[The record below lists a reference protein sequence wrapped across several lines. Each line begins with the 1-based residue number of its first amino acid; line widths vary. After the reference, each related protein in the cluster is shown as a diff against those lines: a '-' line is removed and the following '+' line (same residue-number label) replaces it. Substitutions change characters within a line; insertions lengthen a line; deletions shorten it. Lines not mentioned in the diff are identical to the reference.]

1 MKTIVSNDIKI
12 IDFQEDI
19 GIEIWCDENL
29 ILDNPDWITANRRGA
44 YVGNIPR
51 RLTLYERKGNMLV
64 LPFGTL
70 KSIWRFIKDHEIVL
84 DFPPGE
90 ALQMIGDIQLYT
102 YQHEALLNLINA
114 KNGILQ
120 APCGSGKTQIGLKL
134 IRELKQKA
142 LWITH
147 TLDLIEQAKSRAKQY
162 FEGDFGIISGG
173 MVNIGADITFATV
186 QTLSA
191 LDLSRY
197 KNEWNVIVVDE
208 CHKVAGSPTRLG
220 QFYKVLSNLS
230 ARHKFGLSATLHR
243 GDNLIES
250 TFAIIGPLVYNIT
263 GKQVG
268 DKTYKALHKK
278 IPLFT
283 PSSFK
288 YLDTD
293 GTLLHNE
300 LINYLTEN
308 VERNVK
314 VAEYIKHHNHYGIVL
329 SHRVE
334 HLTKLRELI
343 GYGEILTGATRKKD
357 RKAILERARSGEVT
371 LILSTYS
378 LAKEGLDVPILDRL
392 FLATPQKDY
401 AIVKQSAGR
410 IERNLDGKPQPEIYD
425 FTDIQI
431 SYCERAYLTRK
442 RILAKEL

>member
-1 MKTIVSNDIKI
+1 MKTIVSNNIKI

-19 GIEIWCDENL
+19 GIEIWCDDNL
-29 ILDNPDWITANRRGA
+29 VLDNPDWITANRRGA
-44 YVGNIPR
+44 YIGNIPR
-51 RLTLYERKGNMLV
+51 KLVLYERKGNALV

-84 DFPPGE
+84 EFPQGE
-90 ALQMIGDIQLYT
+90 PLQMVGDIELYT
-102 YQHEALLNLINA
+102 YQHEALLTLISA

-134 IRELKQKA
+134 IKELNQKA

-147 TLDLIEQAKSRAKQY
+147 TLDLIDQAKSRAKQY
-162 FEGDFGIISGG
+162 YDGDFGIISGG
-173 MVNIGADITFATV
+173 QVEIGADITFATV

-191 LDLSRY
+191 IDLSAY
-197 KNEWNVIVVDE
+197 KNEWNVIIVDE

-243 GDNLIES
+243 GDNLIKS

-278 IPLFT
+278 VPVYT

-300 LINYLTEN
+300 LIDYLVNN
-308 VERNVK
+308 VERNTYI
-314 VAEYIKHHNHYGIVL
+314 AETIKEKNHYGLVL

-334 HLTKLRELI
+334 HLNKLRELI

-357 RKAILERARSGEVT
+357 RKAILEKARTGEVK

-378 LAKEGLDVPILDRL
+378 LAKEGLDVPVLDKL
-392 FLATPQKDY
+392 FLVTPQKDY

-410 IERNLDGKPQPEIYD
+410 IERNIEGKGMPEIYD

-431 SYCERAYLTRK
+431 SYCERAYHTRK
-442 RILAKEL
+442 RILEKEL